1 MNMFIQY
8 LCHVKKKQYFKIK
21 KKLYSFV
28 IVTLNGDG
36 F

>member
-8 LCHVKKKQYFKIK
+8 LCYVKKKLYFKIK